1 MYLTLTSSMLYYSVK
16 FLSQPTKP
24 HLSPLYVSLSASRV
38 TNHASPTPV
47 FSISSPLFQVPYT
60 VSPVFAASMRNAPL
74 SIFSYKHVF
83 LFCAH
88 DCLGGASPSSRFP
101 FLAPPVS
108 FPLFISPPSLFARSR
123 LLHPTIR
130 ASCLPPS

>member
-1 MYLTLTSSMLYYSVK
+1 MYLTLSHSMLSSSVK
-16 FLSQPTKP
+16 FLSQPTNP

-47 FSISSPLFQVPYT
+47 FSISSPLFQVPYSVT
-60 VSPVFAASMRNAPL
+60 PLFATSMRNAPL

-88 DCLGGASPSSRFP
+88 DCLGGASPSRP
-101 FLAPPVS
+101 FLFLPPPVS
-108 FPLFISPPSLFARSR
+108 SSLLLLLRSLFA
-123 LLHPTIR
+123 
-130 ASCLPPS
+130 LPDPRPRTPPP